1 MRIFERDV
9 EWRTANSLLLL
20 LVKLRISVNT
30 LHAHW
35 MPFCYWTQVAWFYCL
50 NTANVVSFRPESMLY
65 SLLLLFL
72 LPLLLLLL
80 LYWVLLSTPPRMFV
94 CVYVC
99 LYACTLGVRVV
110 LHCRHLLYLPNNVDR
125 RATMNPSVSSVGN
138 TSLSIEYEIKI
149 IWFLFRLL
157 SALAPILSQAQS
169 NKKRNATNGF
179 NYKCGF
185 GLTRCKVTSIVL
197 PPTNTSK
204 HMLVYEWTLCQI
216 LTSYIPYFSL
226 SLLGEL
232 RVI

>member
-1 MRIFERDV
+1 MI
-9 EWRTANSLLLL
+9 
-20 LVKLRISVNT
+20 
-30 LHAHW
+30 
-35 MPFCYWTQVAWFYCL
+35 
-50 NTANVVSFRPESMLY
+50 Y

-169 NKKRNATNGF
+169 NK
-179 NYKCGF
+179 
-185 GLTRCKVTSIVL
+185 
-197 PPTNTSK
+197 
-204 HMLVYEWTLCQI
+204 
-216 LTSYIPYFSL
+216 
-226 SLLGEL
+226 
-232 RVI
+232 